1 MIPTLLALGFVAGL
15 FGRRGWWFVLV
26 AVVGWPVLLWV
37 TGVDD
42 FELVSAFAFAWVNT
56 ALGVLVGNAV
66 RWGVDA
72 VGAGTSA
79 KA

>member
-1 MIPTLLALGFVAGL
+1 
-15 FGRRGWWFVLV
+15 
-26 AVVGWPVLLWV
+26 VVGWPVLLWV